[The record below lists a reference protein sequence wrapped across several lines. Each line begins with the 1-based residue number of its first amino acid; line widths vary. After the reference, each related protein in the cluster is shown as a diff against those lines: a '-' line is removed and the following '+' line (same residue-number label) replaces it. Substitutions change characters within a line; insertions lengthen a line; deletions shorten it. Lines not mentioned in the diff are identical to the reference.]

1 MAAFH
6 GKRASG
12 SFTGITFE
20 VQSFTIDATA
30 ETVDVTVMDSAA
42 VAAATHWK
50 EYLTGFKDW
59 TATVNVI
66 LPLAG
71 IGLTSIGTEAELTLD
86 MTETGGRLYKGN
98 AILTGV
104 SMATGSD
111 APGTTTLTFQGT
123 DQLEENAT

>member
-6 GKRASG
+6 GKRAQG
-12 SFTGITFE
+12 SFTGVTFQI
-20 VQSFTIDATA
+20 QSFTLDATA
-30 ETVDVTVMDSAA
+30 DTVEVSVMDSSA

-59 TATVNVI
+59 TATCNVI

-71 IGLTSIGTEAELTLD
+71 IGLTALGTEAELTLD
-86 MTETGGRLYKGN
+86 TTETGGRLYKGN
-98 AILTGV
+98 VILTGV
-104 SMATGSD
+104 SGSTGAD
-111 APGTTTLTFQGT
+111 AAGLCVLTFQGT

>member
-12 SFTGITFE
+12 SFTGLTFE
-20 VQSFTIDATA
+20 ITSFTIDATA
-30 ETVDVTVMDSAA
+30 DTVDVTAMDASA

-50 EYLTGFKDW
+50 EYVIGFKDW
-59 TATVNVI
+59 TATVNCI

-71 IGLTSIGTEAELTLD
+71 IGLAVLGTEAELTLD

-98 AILTGV
+98 AWITGI
-104 SMATGSD
+104 SLATGAD
-111 APGTTTLTFQGT
+111 AGGTSVLTFQGT